1 MLLNMSSRAGDILSV
16 FFTLNNVLSR
26 TVCSHHGCRRV
37 NNSSIALAWRLH
49 GNRRVHNRWNGL
61 DSSYAAES
69 GLDSSRAAE
78 SGLDSSRAA
87 ERYSLDDRL
96 SCAVSDVISVSTDRT
111 SARCRENV
119 RSRIWRRFPSAILI
133 SQANCLPVVKRREI
147 SCVLVMLIHHV
158 VLTFLKSLSHF
169 IVVLARIHDLCQKS
183 RLRFTTIEELC
194 RTWKLAVNRRCS

>member
-1 MLLNMSSRAGDILSV
+1 MTLLSV
-16 FFTLNNVLSR
+16 VFTLNNVLSR
-26 TVCSHHGCRRV
+26 TVCSRHGCRRV

-49 GNRRVHNRWNGL
+49 GNHRVHNRWNGL
-61 DSSYAAES
+61 DSSRAAES

-96 SCAVSDVISVSTDRT
+96 SCVVSDVISVSTDRT

-119 RSRIWRRFPSAILI
+119 RSRIWRFVEDRRRFPSAILI
-133 SQANCLPVVKRREI
+133 TDANCLTVVKRREI

-158 VLTFLKSLSHF
+158 VLTLLKSLSHF
-169 IVVLARIHDLCQKS
+169 IVVLSRVHDLCQKS